1 HRVSRRLRR
10 RRPHARHAPPAARR
24 GPAASS
30 RDRRHLALD
39 RSRFDRAFAPEQCG
53 FGSDDGCHAVSHL
66 CRLLPRRR
74 RSVPSLCLA
83 AVWRCLRSAAD
94 AHSRGRRRGPVRRCD
109 ANGRTDERS
118 RLRCRGRALALHAAC
133 LASLRA
139 HPSRGTRGDRARR
152 GLRAGQAGGLSPGK
166 PLIRRPR
173 QTEPDGV
180 SMRPSVGGAQ
190 MSDAFDRFRYS
201 FFEDPTSA
209 RDGLDIASLR
219 AIEDYERGEAERLL
233 LAFLP
238 DARAVIGLGVLRS
251 AKAEVELSRLF
262 DTERKQQIDARN
274 DPAMQP
280 GGSNEWYPSAMLYL
294 AQALWR
300 IRPEPRWPQAVIEV
314 LASARDWVF
323 RHEAVLVLA
332 GIGEPDAV
340 EALVNAFDDEEP
352 LVRH

>member
-1 HRVSRRLRR
+1 
-10 RRPHARHAPPAARR
+10 
-24 GPAASS
+24 
-30 RDRRHLALD
+30 
-39 RSRFDRAFAPEQCG
+39 
-53 FGSDDGCHAVSHL
+53 
-66 CRLLPRRR
+66 
-74 RSVPSLCLA
+74 
-83 AVWRCLRSAAD
+83 
-94 AHSRGRRRGPVRRCD
+94 
-109 ANGRTDERS
+109 
-118 RLRCRGRALALHAAC
+118 
-133 LASLRA
+133 
-139 HPSRGTRGDRARR
+139 
-152 GLRAGQAGGLSPGK
+152 
-166 PLIRRPR
+166 
-173 QTEPDGV
+173 
-180 SMRPSVGGAQ
+180 

-352 LVRH
+352 LVRHGAARALLTLHGLPADFTDPQAVTIRIMSRDAARRETARLEILAVIAGRALVRE

>member
-1 HRVSRRLRR
+1 
-10 RRPHARHAPPAARR
+10 
-24 GPAASS
+24 
-30 RDRRHLALD
+30 
-39 RSRFDRAFAPEQCG
+39 
-53 FGSDDGCHAVSHL
+53 
-66 CRLLPRRR
+66 
-74 RSVPSLCLA
+74 
-83 AVWRCLRSAAD
+83 
-94 AHSRGRRRGPVRRCD
+94 
-109 ANGRTDERS
+109 
-118 RLRCRGRALALHAAC
+118 
-133 LASLRA
+133 
-139 HPSRGTRGDRARR
+139 
-152 GLRAGQAGGLSPGK
+152 
-166 PLIRRPR
+166 
-173 QTEPDGV
+173 
-180 SMRPSVGGAQ
+180 

-352 LVRH
+352 LVRHGAARAAHAPWPAGGLHRSASRDDQDHVERCRATRDRAARNPGDNRRTGAGEGVKAGALTSPPALRL

>member
-1 HRVSRRLRR
+1 
-10 RRPHARHAPPAARR
+10 
-24 GPAASS
+24 
-30 RDRRHLALD
+30 
-39 RSRFDRAFAPEQCG
+39 
-53 FGSDDGCHAVSHL
+53 
-66 CRLLPRRR
+66 
-74 RSVPSLCLA
+74 
-83 AVWRCLRSAAD
+83 
-94 AHSRGRRRGPVRRCD
+94 
-109 ANGRTDERS
+109 
-118 RLRCRGRALALHAAC
+118 
-133 LASLRA
+133 
-139 HPSRGTRGDRARR
+139 
-152 GLRAGQAGGLSPGK
+152 
-166 PLIRRPR
+166 
-173 QTEPDGV
+173 
-180 SMRPSVGGAQ
+180 

-352 LVRH
+352 LVRHGAARALLTLHGLPADFTDPQAVTIRIMSRDAARRETARLGILAVIAGRALVRE